1 MNADEKAQ
9 IILEN
14 LDEYVQVN
22 YNFEKYYLRAI
33 KKGLKEIENRE
44 QKMKSD
50 QLKRERRD

>member
-1 MNADEKAQ
+1 MNTDEKAQ

-33 KKGLKEIENRE
+33 KKGLREIENRE
-44 QKMKSD
+44 QKIKSD
-50 QLKRERRD
+50 ELKRERRD

>member
-1 MNADEKAQ
+1 MNTDEKAQ

-33 KKGLKEIENRE
+33 KKGLKEIEKRE
-44 QKMKSD
+44 QKMKSE
-50 QLKRERRD
+50 QFKRERRD

>member
-1 MNADEKAQ
+1 MNADEKAE

-50 QLKRERRD
+50 QLKSERRD

>member
-50 QLKRERRD
+50 QLKRERGD